1 MRRKEHFLIYINFF
15 LLATPLLCIPK
26 AKLLT
31 SIKITKMVNQ
41 EVGVGQKWAI
51 DPAHTEVVFKVKH
64 LVITTVTGTFSTF
77 EGDVYSE
84 TGDFDGAEV
93 SFSIDV
99 NSISTNNTDRD
110 NHLKSDDFFAA
121 GQYPKITFANGIL
134 RKVQGS
140 SYKLSGDLT
149 IRGVTKQVEMSVDY
163 NGTVKDPW
171 GNAKAG
177 FEISGQLNRKDFGL
191 VWNALTE
198 AGSMLV
204 AEEVKLAISVQ
215 LAAA

>member
-1 MRRKEHFLIYINFF
+1 MSTKE
-15 LLATPLLCIPK
+15 ATV
-26 AKLLT
+26 A
-31 SIKITKMVNQ
+31 
-41 EVGVGQKWAI
+41 QKWAI

-64 LVITTVTGTFSTF
+64 LVITTVSGTFSSF
-77 EGDVYSE
+77 DGEVYSE
-84 TGDFDGAEV
+84 SDDFDGAEV
-93 SFSIDV
+93 SFQIDAG
-99 NSISTNNTDRD
+99 SISTNNTDRD
-110 NHLKSDDFFAA
+110 NHLKSGDFFAVE
-121 GQYPKITFANGIL
+121 QYPKITFDNGIL
-134 RKVQGS
+134 RKVKGG
-140 SYKLSGDLT
+140 SYKLQGGLT
-149 IRGVTKQVEMSVDY
+149 IRDVTRQVELDVDY

-191 VWNALTE
+191 VWNAITE